1 MATWNVQY
9 DGDKLDVRP
18 VTAPVARANGWIA
31 RLSVGELSVVLYLTA
46 EEARTIMAQLSV
58 ILEETG

>member
-18 VTAPVARANGWIA
+18 VTAPVDGWIA
-31 RLSVGELSVVLYLTA
+31 RLQVGELSVYLTT